1 MFDGREDEVE
11 KIASEVADA
20 AVGVGE
26 VEDEIGAPRREVA
39 VGGEGSLVEGGDE
52 VGGEPGVDEGFA
64 GGEDFV
70 IVIIMVIIAA
80 TATIGMVHSIVVGE
94 QVEGNEGEKDGGRHG
109 TR

>member
-1 MFDGREDEVE
+1 MFDCGEDEVE

-26 VEDEIGAPRREVA
+26 VEDEIGPPRCEVA
-39 VGGEGSLVEGGDE
+39 VGGEGSFVEGGDE
-52 VGGEPGVDEGFA
+52 VGGEPGLDEGFA
-64 GGEDFV
+64 GGEESI
-70 IVIIMVIIAA
+70 IVCVGVAA

-94 QVEGNEGEKDGGRHG
+94 QVEGYEGENDGDRHG